1 MLDYYIYICQYHRGD
16 RILHPI
22 LSLSALTKKVRL
34 GSVGFL
40 SQLDSYFRGDGAHLI
55 STRFAVLLLIL
66 VKCVGITVSLLPSS
80 VGDVLQIVR
89 KP

>member
-34 GSVGFL
+34 GSVCFL
-40 SQLDSYFRGDGAHLI
+40 SQLDSYFRGDGAQPI
-55 STRFAVLLLIL
+55 STRFVVLLPNIINMR
-66 VKCVGITVSLLPSS
+66 GNYRQPFFLLC
-80 VGDVLQIVR
+80 R
-89 KP
+89 